1 MDQFMKT
8 AGLAI
13 GIALTGTL
21 AAEAEQRTLVIAS
34 WAPPTH
40 VVNARMWPEFI
51 EMMEEATNGDLTAEV
66 RLNLVPP
73 PGMADLVLDGG
84 ADITYIFHGY
94 NTGRFDTAQ
103 IIELPGYEGDVEAA
117 SVAYWRAWERYLAGA
132 GEQDEF
138 KTVAMFTH
146 GPAHFHLVDQ
156 IASLA
161 ETSGLTIRAPG
172 GVGSMV
178 TDALGLA
185 GISVPATR
193 VYETLSSRAADGV
206 VMPLDSITSFRLNEV
221 APHVFEIPGGL
232 YRGSFAVLMNR
243 ETWESLTPEQ
253 QQVLDSEVFGE
264 PTSRLF
270 GRIWGEGD
278 AEARA
283 FTLTEGNTVTTAS
296 AADMALLAPAAEA
309 ARAQVFANV
318 AARGVDPQEVHDF
331 IAAEMQA
338 DMEARTQ

>member
-1 MDQFMKT
+1 
-8 AGLAI
+8 
-13 GIALTGTL
+13 
-21 AAEAEQRTLVIAS
+21 
-34 WAPPTH
+34 
-40 VVNARMWPEFI
+40 
-51 EMMEEATNGDLTAEV
+51 
-66 RLNLVPP
+66 
-73 PGMADLVLDGG
+73 MADLVLDGG

-117 SVAYWRAWERYLAGA
+117 SVAYWRAWELYLAGA

-253 QQVLDSEVFGE
+253 QQALDSEVFGE